1 MSSLVDSSLRRGRGL
16 LLRSGSSSSKRM
28 AVMETRTGE
37 LLLGLVSRGQALVA
51 ELLRLSQ
58 HVPAVL
64 QQSASDSGGKYAAL
78 LFDFKYFKS
87 PEVYEEQVE
96 ASSALAVLDDE
107 FREECGNV
115 VERFFLLFDG
125 IAKYYKDL
133 SRFVDD
139 LLQDGAGAFLQETA
153 ESVLEDEEGR
163 QLLME
168 ALMLHGVL
176 LLLLEHRLPGSLR
189 EHLLVA
195 HCRCRGSSDF
205 LNFEAIQSLCRCVT
219 PSPKASSAFASVASF
234 ASFLQGSSPP
244 SATEPNM
251 ILPSN
256 AEEMCNR
263 FPLPRRLMRLAV
275 ARLRSDDLYNQLRH
289 YPNPEHRCAAL
300 GGQAACL
307 YVLLN
312 FIPEILQSEALIMKD
327 IVDKFLLGWWVVP
340 IFMGFMVD
348 LSVAWDQ
355 YKAAKAA
362 LAPMLAPQ
370 QVREFA
376 RIYGT
381 RVPELLVELRSMLSE
396 GVLTQEFVLSNM
408 ATLVACLRDSNIA
421 LRWLLLHQNTT
432 NKKLKEM
439 VVAVGGANGSD
450 LLLSLILETATLEF
464 ELKRVYGDL
473 LEGKEAQWLK
483 CKNHAAECMQELADF
498 FSGSKVLSRKVKD
511 ENMQNWFLQMGQQVR
526 ALECKLEASR
536 AVRKIQ
542 QMILALQEVEQF
554 HQIESSLQIKQYLAE
569 TRAQLQ
575 QMVRTLNVQ
584 EGVLATISVVSDA
597 AYAWGLIV
605 GFTPQIH
612 ARIHAEPF
620 TVLKLSCLFL
630 KLRSILDIPLLR
642 ISQSGS
648 MDLYSVS
655 EYYSSELVAY
665 VRSVMEIIPV
675 SMFSILNDVIAVQTK
690 QLHELPGRLE
700 KESLRDFAQPEERYK
715 LAKATH
721 RVAVFTQGIM
731 AMKKT
736 FMGAIEVDPWQLL
749 EIGIRKQLVKQV
761 ATSLHTILVFPTS
774 GVVELEEQLQ
784 ELLLSLQAQ
793 RRSMEYFQ
801 DYVHVHGLQ
810 LWHEEFA
817 RIIDY
822 NTEQECNAFV
832 KRKVQN
838 WQSVYQDP
846 AKPIPQFP
854 APAKDSS
861 MTSNFMGRLAHKLL
875 QLTDPS
881 RSMYLVPMSGWFDA
895 QGQELVGLRTMALLQ
910 TTLGTAGLTGL
921 DRLLGFQVTH
931 AIRQAVMY
939 LSSRVESVE
948 IRDCLESL
956 ESVLTPNSSIPD
968 PGSVVYTEYSTRAG
982 MNAPGWNIW
991 VENVSRIGQIQLL
1004 RCLLGSHLR
1013 ASAKFESSTI
1023 SYAVDAMN
1031 KAVLGDIMDSRGA
1044 AASGVENTEVKSR
1057 LLGELRKQLQLCGLY
1072 TPFHSIYITTKPA
1085 DGCALLL
1092 FLVTISQLPR
1102 YVLDS
1107 HLGTL
1112 TSRMKKAALDC
1123 CPLIVGIGSILQQ
1136 LHPSRTTAYVR
1147 LLGQYVRT
1155 YAESPGKQDKSSAK
1169 EGKLKLPNEVVNVV
1183 AWVLALSKYMSYPQD
1198 LLTSHF
1204 PPLLLDSLVT

>member
-1 MSSLVDSSLRRGRGL
+1 
-16 LLRSGSSSSKRM
+16 
-28 AVMETRTGE
+28 METRTGE
-37 LLLGLVSRGQALVA
+37 VLLGLVSRGQALVA

-58 HVPAVL
+58 HAPSVL
-64 QQSASDSGGKYAAL
+64 QQSSSDSAGKYAAL

-87 PEVYEEQVE
+87 PELYEEQVE
-96 ASSALAVLDDE
+96 ANPTLTILDDE
-107 FREECGNV
+107 FREECGSV
-115 VERFFLLFDG
+115 VERFFWLFDG
-125 IAKYYKDL
+125 VVKYYKDL
-133 SRFVDD
+133 SRFTDD
-139 LLQDGAGAFLQETA
+139 LLQVGAGTFLQETA

-163 QLLME
+163 QLLVE

-176 LLLLEHRLPGSLR
+176 LLLLEHRIPGSLR
-189 EHLLVA
+189 EQLLVA

-205 LNFEAIQSLCRCVT
+205 VNFEAIQSLCRFV
-219 PSPKASSAFASVASF
+219 PPPPKGSSAFASVVSLASGI
-234 ASFLQGSSPP
+234 LQGSSLP
-244 SATEPNM
+244 SAIEPNM

-256 AEEMCNR
+256 AEEMCSR
-263 FPLPRRLMRLAV
+263 FPLPKRLLRLAV
-275 ARLRSDDLYNQLRH
+275 SRLRSEDLYNQLRH
-289 YPNPEHRCAAL
+289 YPNPDHRCAAL

-312 FIPEILQSEALIMKD
+312 FAPEILQNESVVMKD
-327 IVDKFLLGWWVVP
+327 IVDKFLLEWWVVP

-348 LSVAWDQ
+348 LSAAWDQ

-362 LAPMLAPQ
+362 LSPVLAVQ

-376 RIYGT
+376 RSYGT
-381 RVPELLVELRSMLSE
+381 RVPELLVELRGFLSE

-408 ATLVACLRDSNIA
+408 TSLVACLRDSNIA
-421 LRWLLLHQNTT
+421 LRWLLLHQNAT
-432 NKKLKEM
+432 NKKLKDV
-439 VVAVGGANGSD
+439 VVAVGGAGGSD
-450 LLLSLILETATLEF
+450 MLLSLILDTATLEF

-473 LEGKEAQWLK
+473 LEGREAQWQK
-483 CKNHAAECMQELADF
+483 CQNHAAECMQELSDF

-511 ENMQNWFLQMGQQVR
+511 SNMQNWFLQMGHQVR
-526 ALECKLEASR
+526 ALECKVEASR

-569 TRAQLQ
+569 TRTQLQ

-584 EGVLATISVVSDA
+584 EGVLATVSVVSDA

-620 TVLKLSCLFL
+620 TVLKLSCLFF

-700 KESLRDFAQPEERYK
+700 KESLHDFAQPEERYK

-761 ATSLHTILVFPTS
+761 ATSLHTTLVFPTT
-774 GVVELEEQLQ
+774 GALELEEQLQ
-784 ELLLSLQAQ
+784 ELHMSLQAQ

-822 NTEQECNAFV
+822 NTEQECNEFV

-846 AKPIPQFP
+846 AKPIPQFSP
-854 APAKDSS
+854 PPKDASRA
-861 MTSNFMGRLAHKLL
+861 SNFMGRLAHKLL
-875 QLTDPS
+875 QLTHPS
-881 RSMYLVPMSGWFDA
+881 SSMYLVPMSGWFDA
-895 QGQELVGLRTMALLQ
+895 QGHELVGLRTMALLQ

-921 DRLLGFQVTH
+921 DRLLGFQLTH
-931 AIRQAVMY
+931 NIRRAVMY
-939 LSSRVESVE
+939 LSSKVESSE
-948 IRDCLESL
+948 MTDCLESL
-956 ESVLTPNSSIPD
+956 QSVLTPNSSIPD
-968 PGSVVYTEYSTRAG
+968 PGSVVYTEYSARAG
-982 MNAPGWNIW
+982 VTAPEWTTW
-991 VENVSRIGQIQLL
+991 VETVSRIGQLQLL

-1031 KAVLGDIMDSRGA
+1031 TAVLADIGDAREGA
-1044 AASGVENTEVKSR
+1044 TSNGVENTEVKSR
-1057 LLGELRKQLQLCGLY
+1057 LLGELRKQLHLCGLY
-1072 TPFHSIYITTKPA
+1072 SPFHSIYIATKPA

-1092 FLVTISQLPR
+1092 FLITISQLPR

-1112 TSRMKKAALDC
+1112 TSRMKKQALDC
-1123 CPLIVGIGSILQQ
+1123 CPLIVGMGTILQQ
-1136 LHPSRTTAYVR
+1136 LHPSRTTAYVG

-1155 YAESPGKQDKSSAK
+1155 YAETPGKQEKFSGK
-1169 EGKLKLPNEVVNVV
+1169 EGMKLATEVVNVV
-1183 AWVLALSKYMSYPQD
+1183 AWALALSKYMSYPQE
-1198 LLTSHF
+1198 LLTLHF
-1204 PPLLLDSLVT
+1204 PPLLLDSLAT

>member
-1 MSSLVDSSLRRGRGL
+1 MHL
-16 LLRSGSSSSKRM
+16 
-28 AVMETRTGE
+28 VMETRTGE
-37 LLLGLVSRGQALVA
+37 VLLGLVSRGQALVA

-58 HVPAVL
+58 HAPSVL
-64 QQSASDSGGKYAAL
+64 QHDSGGKYAAL

-87 PEVYEEQVE
+87 PEIYEEKVE
-96 ASSALAVLDDE
+96 ANSMLAMLDDE
-107 FREECGNV
+107 FREECGSV
-115 VERFFLLFDG
+115 VERFFWLFDG
-125 IAKYYKDL
+125 IVKYYKDL
-133 SRFVDD
+133 SRFTDD
-139 LLQDGAGAFLQETA
+139 LLQDRVGVFLQETV

-163 QLLME
+163 QLLAE

-176 LLLLEHRLPGSLR
+176 LLLLEHRIPGSFR
-189 EHLLVA
+189 EQLLVA

-205 LNFEAIQSLCRCVT
+205 VNLEAIQSLCRCV
-219 PSPKASSAFASVASF
+219 PLPPKSGSAFASVVSL
-234 ASFLQGSSPP
+234 LQGSSSP

-263 FPLPRRLMRLAV
+263 FPLPKRLLRLV
-275 ARLRSDDLYNQLRH
+275 IARLRTDDLYNQLRH
-289 YPNPEHRCAAL
+289 YPNPDHRCAAL
-300 GGQAACL
+300 GGQVACL

-312 FIPEILQSEALIMKD
+312 FIPEILQNESLVMKD

-348 LSVAWDQ
+348 LSVGWDQ

-362 LAPMLAPQ
+362 LAPILALQ

-376 RIYGT
+376 RAYGT
-381 RVPELLVELRSMLSE
+381 RVPELLVELRGFLSE

-408 ATLVACLRDSNIA
+408 GSLVACLRDSNIA

-432 NKKLKEM
+432 TKKLKD
-439 VVAVGGANGSD
+439 VVMAVGGAGSSD
-450 LLLSLILETATLEF
+450 MLLSLILDTATLEF
-464 ELKRVYGDL
+464 ELKRAYGEL

-483 CKNHAAECMQELADF
+483 CQNHAAECMQELSDF

-511 ENMQNWFLQMGQQVR
+511 SNMQNWFLQMGQQVR
-526 ALECKLEASR
+526 ALECKIEASR

-569 TRAQLQ
+569 TRTQLQ

-584 EGVLATISVVSDA
+584 EGVLATVSVVSDA
-597 AYAWGLIV
+597 SYAWGLIV

-620 TVLKLSCLFL
+620 TVLKLSCLFF

-761 ATSLHTILVFPTS
+761 ATSLHTILVFPTT
-774 GVVELEEQLQ
+774 GVAELEEQLQ
-784 ELLLSLQAQ
+784 ELQTSLQAQ

-822 NTEQECNAFV
+822 NTEQECNEFV

-854 APAKDSS
+854 APAKDASRA
-861 MTSNFMGRLAHKLL
+861 SNFMGRLAHKLL
-875 QLTDPS
+875 QLTHPS
-881 RSMYLVPMSGWFDA
+881 SSMYLVPMSGWFDA

-910 TTLGTAGLTGL
+910 TTLGTAGLAGL
-921 DRLLGFQVTH
+921 DRLLGFQLTH
-931 AIRQAVMY
+931 GIRQAVMY
-939 LSSRVESVE
+939 LSSRAESSE
-948 IRDCLESL
+948 MSDCLESL
-956 ESVLTPNSSIPD
+956 QRVLTPNSSIPD
-968 PGSVVYTEYSTRAG
+968 PGSLVYTEYSARAG
-982 MNAPGWNIW
+982 VDAPGWTAW
-991 VENVSRIGQIQLL
+991 VESVSRIGQIQLL

-1023 SYAVDAMN
+1023 SSAVDAMN
-1031 KAVLGDIMDSRGA
+1031 KAVLADIGDSTEGTT
-1044 AASGVENTEVKSR
+1044 VENTEVKSR
-1057 LLGELRKQLQLCGLY
+1057 LLGELRKQLHLCGLY
-1072 TPFHSIYITTKPA
+1072 TPVHSIYIATKPA

-1112 TSRMKKAALDC
+1112 TSRMKKQALDC
-1123 CPLIVGIGSILQQ
+1123 CPLIVGMGTILQQ
-1136 LHPSRTTAYVR
+1136 LHPSRTMAYVG
-1147 LLGQYVRT
+1147 LLGQYVRA
-1155 YAESPGKQDKSSAK
+1155 YAEAPGKSATAK
-1169 EGKLKLPNEVVNVV
+1169 DSGLKLADKVVNVV
-1183 AWVLALSKYMSYPQD
+1183 AWVLALSKYMSYPPD
-1198 LLTSHF
+1198 LLTLHF
-1204 PPLLLDSLVT
+1204 PPLLLDNLAS